1 MTLVQK
7 TALGHELSFEEAS
20 ELFDSIMDGALTEA
34 EIAAVLVA
42 MRLRGETPDEIAGA
56 ANAMNKK
63 KIRLEKGNRIVID
76 TCGTG
81 GDGKSTVNVSTAVSL
96 VLAASDISVVKHGNV
111 AQSGKVGSA
120 DILKRL
126 GVPIEFEDGKDK
138 EYFDKH
144 GYVFLFAP
152 KFHPAMKFAGP
163 VRRVIKVPT
172 VFNLLGPISNPAD
185 PDFQLIGLSNGD
197 KLGKLAKALEKL
209 GRKGVVLYSSEDGYD
224 EVSSN
229 APTNCYRITDNGIDE
244 FKVNPADFFE
254 PFDMPIVA
262 DCEDAEVQFIKA
274 ISGIDEKLTNLIAL
288 NTALAF
294 YISGQSAN
302 MKEGFE
308 KAKCVIQSG
317 KVLEKLNMLKGTAH
331 A

>member
-20 ELFDSIMDGALTEA
+20 ELFDSIMAGELTEA

-63 KIRLEKGNRIVID
+63 KIRLDKGDRIVID

-96 VLAASDISVVKHGNV
+96 VLAASGVNIVKHGNV

-120 DILKRL
+120 DILRQL
-126 GVPIEFEDGKDK
+126 GVPIEFDEGMDRA
-138 EYFDKH
+138 YFEKH

-163 VRRVIKVPT
+163 VRKAIKVPT
-172 VFNLLGPISNPAD
+172 VFNFLGPLSNPCD
-185 PDFQLIGLSNGD
+185 PDFQLIGISNIE
-197 KLGKLAKALEKL
+197 KLEKLAKAMEKL
-209 GRKGVVLYSSEDGYD
+209 GRTGVILYSSEDGYD

-229 APTNCYRITDNGIDE
+229 AVTTCYKITAGGTERFSI
-244 FKVNPADFFE
+244 NPADFFE
-254 PFDMPIVA
+254 PFEMPVVA
-262 DCEDAEVQFIKA
+262 DSEDAQIQFMKA
-274 ISGIDEKLTNLIAL
+274 ISGMDKQLTELIAI

-294 YISGQSAN
+294 YVSGICID

-308 KAKCVIQSG
+308 KAKSVIKSG
-317 KVLEKLNMLKGTAH
+317 KVVEKLESLRG
-331 A
+331 

>member
-42 MRLRGETPDEIAGA
+42 MGLRGETSDEIAGA
-56 ANAMNKK
+56 ASAMNKK
-63 KIRLEKGNRIVID
+63 KIRLEKGDKIVID

-96 VLAASDISVVKHGNV
+96 VLAAAGINVVKHGNV

-126 GVPIEFEDGKDK
+126 GVPIEFEEGKDK

-152 KFHPAMKFAGP
+152 KFHPAMRFAGP
-163 VRRVIKVPT
+163 VRRAIKVPT

-185 PDFQLIGLSNGD
+185 PDYQLIGISNAE
-197 KLGKLAKALEKL
+197 KLAKLAKALEKL

-229 APTNCYRITDNGIDE
+229 ALTKCYRITESGIDE
-244 FKVNPADFFE
+244 FTINPADFFT
-254 PFDMPIVA
+254 PFEMPVVA
-262 DCEDAEVQFIKA
+262 DADDAEVQFISA
-274 ISGIDEKLTNLIAL
+274 VSGTDEKLTNLIAL

-294 YISGQSAN
+294 YVSGQAAD

-308 KAKCVIQSG
+308 KAKSVIKSG
-317 KVLEKLNMLKGTAH
+317 KVLEKLGSLKG
-331 A
+331 